1 MPGCLKVW
9 KIGPVEIHPHLSW
22 SECLSPEQLREKAYE
37 VQTNLND
44 FRGNVIVWDQS
55 TYTSETNGSWNVTL
69 SVITE
74 NTSLQKEIE
83 YIYMIRRDKKFNKTF
98 GCPYYNSE
106 YAHHTHTL
114 PHPHRPLL
122 EYYNSDLFKRF
133 ERALIEV
140 IGEAEHIDHF
150 ETSIN

>member
-9 KIGPVEIHPHLSW
+9 RLCSVEIHPHLSW
-22 SECLSPEQLREKAYE
+22 SECLSPEQLREKAHE

-44 FRGNVIVWDQS
+44 LNVRVWDQS
-55 TYTSETNGSWNVTL
+55 TYTYETNGSWNVTL
-69 SVITE
+69 SVSDVVPADSG
-74 NTSLQKEIE
+74 NKNSLESKIE
-83 YIYMIRRDKKFNKTF
+83 YIYMIRRDSKFNKTF

-106 YAHHTHTL
+106 YSYT
-114 PHPHRPLL
+114 HRPLL

-133 ERALIEV
+133 ESALIEV

-150 ETSIN
+150 ETFIPQN